1 MNTPSRIVT
10 PERRSDDVGDTALRP
25 QLLSEFVGQAQAR
38 KNLSIFI
45 EAARKRNEAL
55 DHVLFV
61 GPPGLGKTTLAQ
73 IVARELGVGFR
84 ATSGPVIAKAGDL
97 AALLTNL
104 EERDVLFIDEIHRLS
119 PAVEEVLYPAMED
132 FQLDL
137 IIGEGPAARSVK
149 IELAKFTLVG
159 ATTRAGLLTNPLRD
173 RFGIPVRLNFYTEE
187 ELEKIVTRGARVL
200 NIGMTPDGANEI
212 ARRARGT
219 PRIAG
224 RLLRRVRDFASA
236 ADASS
241 IDRAIADHALSALEV
256 DAAGLDA
263 MDRRYLTTI
272 AMNYGGGPVGV
283 ETMAA
288 ALSEP
293 RDAIE
298 DIIEPFLIQC
308 GYLQR
313 TPRGRLLTSHAF
325 RHLGLAEPAPR
336 SGAVRAVRQRR
347 QRRRLRRHFVAY
359 SVVDL
364 ACDDAGAERLLRKR
378 LYRQPHRDR
387 SHRAFGCFDSDTIA
401 CAWSWNSAASIS
413 NRAELGEY
421 RHKDH
426 MARHRSVGIS
436 SIAGEEILGIIEFVG
451 HNDPIFSAAKDWLQ
465 SVQYL
470 PRSSCGVER
479 GSWDMEMA
487 ADKLLA
493 SLSSPVIN
501 DVRVEVAAVAP
512 KLAGEGINLL
522 IHPEIGLQGV
532 RVAGL
537 LALGLVRLAAFSE
550 YPVDLGRRP
559 LQAPPENDAADLTA
573 DPAIRRSSAWSLATA
588 TIDRFEPGRRN
599 HALTADDNCRPPS
612 SAGLYRRGVP
622 NHRARPKTLPCS
634 PSSRRRRNSPRPTI
648 PTVSSMRCRSP
659 NSRLDA
665 LVGDNRW

>member
-1 MNTPSRIVT
+1 VNTPSRIVT
-10 PERRSDDVGDTALRP
+10 PERRTDDAGDTALRP

-73 IVARELGVGFR
+73 ILARELGVGFR
-84 ATSGPVIAKAGDL
+84 ATSGPVIAKAGEL

-119 PAVEEVLYPAMED
+119 PAVEEHLYPAMED

-137 IIGEGPAARSVK
+137 MIGEGPAARSVK
-149 IELAKFTLVG
+149 IDLAKFTLVG

-200 NIGMTPDGANEI
+200 QIGITPDGANEI

-236 ADASS
+236 ADAAS
-241 IDRAIADHALSALEV
+241 IDRAIADNALSALEV

-298 DIIEPFLIQC
+298 DIIEPYLIQC

-325 RHLGLAEPAPR
+325 RHLGLTEPARDPAQF
-336 SGAVRAVRQRR
+336 G
-347 QRRRLRRHFVAY
+347 LFGN
-359 SVVDL
+359 
-364 ACDDAGAERLLRKR
+364 GAE
-378 LYRQPHRDR
+378 
-387 SHRAFGCFDSDTIA
+387 
-401 CAWSWNSAASIS
+401 
-413 NRAELGEY
+413 
-421 RHKDH
+421 
-426 MARHRSVGIS
+426 
-436 SIAGEEILGIIEFVG
+436 EE
-451 HNDPIFSAAKDWLQ
+451 
-465 SVQYL
+465 
-470 PRSSCGVER
+470 
-479 GSWDMEMA
+479 
-487 ADKLLA
+487 
-493 SLSSPVIN
+493 
-501 DVRVEVAAVAP
+501 
-512 KLAGEGINLL
+512 
-522 IHPEIGLQGV
+522 
-532 RVAGL
+532 
-537 LALGLVRLAAFSE
+537 
-550 YPVDLGRRP
+550 
-559 LQAPPENDAADLTA
+559 
-573 DPAIRRSSAWSLATA
+573 
-588 TIDRFEPGRRN
+588 
-599 HALTADDNCRPPS
+599 
-612 SAGLYRRGVP
+612 
-622 NHRARPKTLPCS
+622 
-634 PSSRRRRNSPRPTI
+634 
-648 PTVSSMRCRSP
+648 
-659 NSRLDA
+659 
-665 LVGDNRW
+665 